1 MNAREIEHRE
11 EIHGKIEAQKKRGR
25 AGSVLCIFIAF
36 GFLSKI
42 FTIFLFDFFNVF
54 PEPELIIRWDGDN
67 LFAINS
73 LENTH
78 TLPTFDRVF
87 YFFISLLSLTSILSI
102 AFGV

>member
-1 MNAREIEHRE
+1 GIVLYLNAREIEYRE

-42 FTIFLFDFFNVF
+42 FTIFLFDFFNLF
-54 PEPELIIRWDGDN
+54 PEPELIIRWDGGN

-73 LENTH
+73 LEK
-78 TLPTFDRVF
+78 P
-87 YFFISLLSLTSILSI
+87 
-102 AFGV
+102 